1 MGRYAVDASIWGT
14 LGELKKQGSPPLEL
28 TDAIEKIRK
37 PGCPVY
43 ALELEERR
51 EDVGE
56 LLASAG
62 ELIRER

>member
-1 MGRYAVDASIWGT
+1 